1 MPVLIPH
8 AERATRVAAKPIVE
22 VCPVKRGNTNTGP
35 LMGYFEE
42 ATIPGSPAA
51 FISAL
56 RTHGS
61 TRQTAHSA
69 ADGMDQRYG
78 SPPYSLEPPARLRRC
93 SRLGAVLTRFRD
105 DIIQSMPPVAARF
118 GAASPTQSCETFPT
132 TSLLLALPAELSK
145 HCAGREAQQSRA
157 PC

>member
-8 AERATRVAAKPIVE
+8 AERATRVAAESIVE

-42 ATIPGSPAA
+42 ATIPSSPAA

-56 RTHGS
+56 RTRGS

-93 SRLGAVLTRFRD
+93 SRAH
-105 DIIQSMPPVAARF
+105 PV
-118 GAASPTQSCETFPT
+118 S
-132 TSLLLALPAELSK
+132 
-145 HCAGREAQQSRA
+145 
-157 PC
+157 